1 MNDLAAAEKLKRQ
14 AYQFLPAALEVTETP
29 PSPIGRVISLLI
41 ILLFTLAVAWGWYGK
56 LDVVA
61 TAQGKIIPSGRV
73 KTIQPLEIGTV
84 KFIHV
89 KDGQLVKKGD
99 TLITLDNTLIE
110 ADADQIRQ
118 QMAMAKLKQIR
129 QKEFQQLLMQESISP
144 DWQVEAHAQFSQ
156 APESAKPQDIAT
168 QQQLFIEQV
177 QEYLFRKQALDA
189 EYSKRQSEQEGAEVS
204 ITKIERT
211 LPIITERTQSYK
223 TLMEQEIVSRHQFL
237 ELEQQRIVQE
247 QDLQSYQVKYQE
259 IEAAI
264 SEITAQLDTLK
275 AETQKENLRELNET
289 QIQIG
294 AYKQEL
300 KKSKQHN
307 KQQILTAP
315 IEGTVQQLAIHT
327 VGGIVTPAQELMQI
341 VPESSVLEVEAFL
354 LNKDIGFVEEGMEVE
369 VKIDTFDFTKYG
381 MIHGKIIDLSNNAIA
396 DENLGLIYQCIVEIQ
411 KTQMQINDKLV
422 NLSPGMSVMVE
433 VKTGQRKIIEYFLSP
448 VLKYKHESIRE
459 R

>member
-1 MNDLAAAEKLKRQ
+1 MQEDIPVNWQADAFKKFRQ
-14 AYQFLPAALEVTETP
+14 ASGA
-29 PSPIGRVISLLI
+29 S
-41 ILLFTLAVAWGWYGK
+41 K
-56 LDVVA
+56 L
-61 TAQGKIIPSGRV
+61 
-73 KTIQPLEIGTV
+73 
-84 KFIHV
+84 
-89 KDGQLVKKGD
+89 
-99 TLITLDNTLIE
+99 
-110 ADADQIRQ
+110 
-118 QMAMAKLKQIR
+118 
-129 QKEFQQLLMQESISP
+129 
-144 DWQVEAHAQFSQ
+144 
-156 APESAKPQDIAT
+156 QDIAT
-168 QQQLFIEQV
+168 QQQLFVQQV
-177 QEYLFRKQALDA
+177 QEYLYRKQALDA
-189 EYSKRQSEQEGAEVS
+189 EHTQRKSEQEGASVS

-211 LPIITERTQSYK
+211 LPIISERTQSYK
-223 TLMEQEIVSRHQFL
+223 TLMEEKIMSRHQYL
-237 ELEQQRIVQE
+237 EMEQQRIVQE
-247 QDLQSYQVKYQE
+247 QDLKSYKVKYQE
-259 IEAAI
+259 LESGIGEVA
-264 SEITAQLDTLK
+264 AQLDTLK
-275 AETQKENLRELNET
+275 AETQKNNLKELNET
-289 QIQIG
+289 QVQVD

-300 KKSKQHN
+300 KKSKQRN

-381 MIHGKIIDLSNNAIA
+381 MIHGKITNLSNNAIA